1 LVARFAKTLRRRAE
15 ITHIEDSMAW
25 KSKLPGRVSGSV
37 AIALGLFVGA
47 AAALNLNLFRLRD
60 SFAWVEHTNEVLR
73 NISASERAL
82 LEAESGERG
91 YLLTGD
97 VPGQRLPEYRIY

>member
-1 LVARFAKTLRRRAE
+1 
-15 ITHIEDSMAW
+15 M
-25 KSKLPGRVSGSV
+25 LPGRVSAFV

-47 AAALNLNLFRLRD
+47 AVALNLNLSRLKD
-60 SFAWVEHTNEVLR
+60 TFAWVEHTNEVLR

-91 YLLTGD
+91 YLLTGESSYLD
-97 VPGQRLPEYRIY
+97 STIVPGSRFPSYWIC